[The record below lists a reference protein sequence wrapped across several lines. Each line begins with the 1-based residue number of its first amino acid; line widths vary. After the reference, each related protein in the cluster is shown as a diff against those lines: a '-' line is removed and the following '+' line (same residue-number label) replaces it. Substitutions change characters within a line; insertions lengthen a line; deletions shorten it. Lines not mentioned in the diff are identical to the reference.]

1 MTIALWHSEIQ
12 LICIYLTGLSVT
24 EREVNKH
31 VESFV
36 GGQVIS
42 EISVRDFGYWATKNF
57 S

>member
-24 EREVNKH
+24 EREVKKH
-31 VESFV
+31 VVSFV